1 MKKLPMVFASAV
13 VAFSLAACDSNDGP
27 MEEAGEKIDE
37 GYGEV
42 VDSVEEAA
50 DKVEEKADEISK

>member
-1 MKKLPMVFASAV
+1 MKKLPLVFASALI
-13 VAFSLAACDSNDGP
+13 ALSLSACDSNDGP

-42 VDSVEEAA
+42 VDSVEDAA
-50 DKVEEKADEISK
+50 DKVEEKADEMSK

>member
-1 MKKLPMVFASAV
+1 MKKLSTIFASTLLAL
-13 VAFSLAACDSNDGP
+13 SLSACDSNDGP

-50 DKVEEKADEISK
+50 DEVEKKADEMSN